1 MIKKPFKS
9 VERKTNVLDLVHF
22 DLCEFNGMLTRGG
35 NRYFIT
41 FIDDCSRFTHV
52 YLLKHKDDAFNAFK
66 TYKAEVENQLSTTI
80 KVLRSDRGGEYF
92 SAEFDAYYEEYGIIH
107 ECSAPH
113 TPQQNGMDERKNRTY
128 QEMINAMLMHS
139 ELPFNL

>member
-9 VERKTNVLDLVHF
+9 VERKTNVLDLVHS

-52 YLLKHKDDAFNAFK
+52 YLLKHKDDAFNSFK

-92 SAEFDAYYEEYGIIH
+92 SAEFDAYCEEYGIIH
-107 ECSAPH
+107 ECSAPC
-113 TPQQNGMDERKNRTY
+113 TPQQNGM
-128 QEMINAMLMHS
+128 A
-139 ELPFNL
+139 